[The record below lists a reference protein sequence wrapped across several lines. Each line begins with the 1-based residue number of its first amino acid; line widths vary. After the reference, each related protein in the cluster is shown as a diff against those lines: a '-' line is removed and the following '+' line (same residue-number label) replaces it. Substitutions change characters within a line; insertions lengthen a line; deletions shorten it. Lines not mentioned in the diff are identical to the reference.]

1 VTRPAGAG
9 RSGILLLSRLDRW
22 ASAAALDK
30 TEYKFYSHIAQE
42 HSFHERPSWQELGQ
56 PMAAAR
62 LTTYDELRTA
72 IGERYVGLPRQLRRV
87 AEMALER
94 PHDLALKTVAALA
107 GDAGVQPSTLV
118 RFAHALGFDGFSAMQ
133 ELFRSHLVEC
143 SLPYRERIARIRRE
157 HANGSTRPA
166 DILRG
171 FVAESMRGL
180 EHLPTVIA
188 PATFNAA
195 VRIVA
200 TAQRID
206 VLAYRR
212 SFPVACYLAYAL
224 GQLELGAELLN
235 GMGGMNPVYA
245 ERLTRKDALVVVSFR
260 NYAADGVDIA
270 AACHTRSVPVVAIT
284 DGPLSPL
291 KRSARVCLEIGDDG
305 RQPFRSLVEPMCLA
319 QALVVSVGHRIAERA
334 AATRQRRH

>member
-1 VTRPAGAG
+1 MP
-9 RSGILLLSRLDRW
+9 
-22 ASAAALDK
+22 
-30 TEYKFYSHIAQE
+30 
-42 HSFHERPSWQELGQ
+42 
-56 PMAAAR
+56 AAR
-62 LTTYDELRTA
+62 VTTYDELRTA
-72 IGERYVGLPRQLRRV
+72 ITDRYAALPRQLRRV
-87 AEMALER
+87 AEFALER

-118 RFAHALGFDGFSAMQ
+118 RFAKAMGFDGFSAMQ
-133 ELFRSHLVEC
+133 ALFRSHLIEV
-143 SLPYRERIARIRRE
+143 SLPYRDRIARIREE
-157 HANGSTRPA
+157 HANDGTRPA

-180 EHLPTVIA
+180 EHLPAAIA

-195 VRIVA
+195 VRLVA
-200 TAQRID
+200 AAQHVD

-224 GQLELGAELLN
+224 SQLELAAQLLN
-235 GMGGMNPVYA
+235 GLGGMNAVDA
-245 ERLTRKDALVVVSFR
+245 RRLTRKDVLVVISFR
-260 NYAADGVDIA
+260 NYMVEGVDIA
-270 AACHTRSVPVVAIT
+270 AECHARGVPVIAIT

-319 QALVVSVGHRIAERA
+319 QALVVSVGHRIAERGNGA
-334 AATRQRRH
+334 RRMH